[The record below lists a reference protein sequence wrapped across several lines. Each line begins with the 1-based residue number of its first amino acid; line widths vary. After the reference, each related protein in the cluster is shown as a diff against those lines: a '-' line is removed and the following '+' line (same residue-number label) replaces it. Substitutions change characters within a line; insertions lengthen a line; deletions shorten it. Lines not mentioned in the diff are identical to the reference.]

1 MNRPPPPLTFIRSF
15 ESAARHL
22 SFTLAAR
29 ELGYTQAAVSA
40 HVRALEHYIGRPLF
54 HRRTRSLRLT
64 EIGEAFLPTL
74 RQALLQI
81 ENATEAIVTS
91 SRDKSVSLACPMSLA
106 ENWIA
111 RVLQGFSAAYP
122 DIDVI
127 VHGTVWETP
136 GDPIADL
143 TITINRD
150 DEVPPELARLWH
162 ERLTLVCAP
171 KIARNIKSPKDLISQ
186 PKIFVMA
193 RQEYWTIMAS
203 ALGLQHVD
211 LDKGYKTNASNIAL
225 EMAANGLGLTVSLA
239 TLSRTYV
246 ERGILVEPLAVRPV
260 SPWSYYIKSS
270 SLSRRASGDRL
281 KAWIMASQPDT
292 NYSRGSATGNGRR
305 PA

>member
-1 MNRPPPPLTFIRSF
+1 MSCLELYAFNMARPPPPLVFVRSF
-15 ESAARHL
+15 ECAARHL

-29 ELGYTQAAVSA
+29 ELGYTQAAVST

-54 HRRTRSLRLT
+54 QRRTRSLRLT
-64 EIGEAFLPTL
+64 EIGEAFVPTL
-74 RQALLQI
+74 RQALQQI
-81 ENATEAIVTS
+81 DNATESMVTT

-111 RVLQGFSAAYP
+111 RILQGFSETYP
-122 DIDVI
+122 DIDVV
-127 VHGTVWETP
+127 VHGTVWESP

-150 DEVPPELARLWH
+150 DEIPPGSTRLWR

-171 KIARNIKSPKDLISQ
+171 KIARNIKSTKDLISQ
-186 PKIFVMA
+186 RKIFILA
-193 RQEYWTIMAS
+193 RQEYWTAMAS
-203 ALGLQHVD
+203 ALSLQPVD

-239 TLSRTYV
+239 SLSRNYI
-246 ERGILVEPLAVRPV
+246 ERGILVEPLAVRPD

-270 SLSRRASGDRL
+270 RLNLRPSADRL
-281 KAWIMASQPDT
+281 KAWIMA
-292 NYSRGSATGNGRR
+292 A
-305 PA
+305 